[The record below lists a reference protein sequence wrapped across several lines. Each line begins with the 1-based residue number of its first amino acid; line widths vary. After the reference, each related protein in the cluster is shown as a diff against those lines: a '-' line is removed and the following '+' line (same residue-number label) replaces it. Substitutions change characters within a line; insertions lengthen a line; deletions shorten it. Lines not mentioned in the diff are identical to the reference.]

1 MTKKP
6 SNFIVPFLLLF
17 SFFTNGQTFTGN
29 ELINKSIEYHD
40 PNNNWATF
48 SGTLEITME
57 IPERENRISTID
69 FDFQKGIFKNSFNRD
84 SYIITQQLENGNCS
98 VLLNGSK
105 DFSLEDK
112 KKYRLSC
119 DQAKRTRDYYTYL
132 YGLPMKLKD
141 PGTIIEPIAEKR
153 IFKGK
158 EYWVVQ
164 VNYAEEV
171 GKDRWYFYLNTET
184 YALEIYQFF
193 HEESKNDGEYILLS
207 EETEIK
213 GIKIPKN
220 RAWYYN
226 NDNKYLGTDFLFK
239 SETK

>member
-1 MTKKP
+1 
-6 SNFIVPFLLLF
+6 
-17 SFFTNGQTFTGN
+17 
-29 ELINKSIEYHD
+29 
-40 PNNNWATF
+40 
-48 SGTLEITME
+48 
-57 IPERENRISTID
+57 
-69 FDFQKGIFKNSFNRD
+69 
-84 SYIITQQLENGNCS
+84 
-98 VLLNGSK
+98 
-105 DFSLEDK
+105 
-112 KKYRLSC
+112 
-119 DQAKRTRDYYTYL
+119 
-132 YGLPMKLKD
+132 
-141 PGTIIEPIAEKR
+141 
-153 IFKGK
+153 
-158 EYWVVQ
+158 

-213 GIKIPKN
+213 DIKIPKN